1 MRFHYFIVF
10 FFICFG
16 PAQGWA
22 QSKKSLVIENKSSES
37 KDLNQRVVEIP
48 WQQVL
53 QVLPNPDTAALVVQ
67 DANGNQIPYQAET
80 KGTGKVVNL
89 LVQVTIPANQSATLN
104 LSHGKKAIPTYKTF
118 ARYVPER
125 YEDFA
130 WENDKIAFRA
140 YGKALESTNEN
151 AWGIDVWSK
160 RTDKFIIDKWYREND
175 YHKDHG
181 EGLDYYKVGF
191 TLGAGSIA
199 AFHAD
204 TVCYPLNYTKWEI
217 LDNGPLRTTFRLH
230 HDAWKAGPA
239 TISMVRE
246 LSIDAG
252 AQLYSNRV
260 TFTLSGAESTKAV
273 VGIRKNTGAD
283 VVLLNQK
290 EGWMGYWN
298 PEETPHG
305 TIGVGCIFSGKTGNQ
320 KVTKDHILFT
330 DTITN
335 GTTLVYHT
343 GAAWDKAGEIK
354 TAEEWF
360 AYLQQAAN
368 QTLPKVKIKNN

>member
-1 MRFHYFIVF
+1 MPLSRVLFTISLIFIS
-10 FFICFG
+10 IG
-16 PAQGWA
+16 LLA
-22 QSKKSLVIENKSSES
+22 QSGKAIIIENKMPGS
-37 KDLNQRVVEIP
+37 KNWNQGVFEIP

-53 QVLPNPDTAALVVQ
+53 QVLPNADTSKLVVQ
-67 DANGNQIPYQAET
+67 DAKGNHIPYQAET
-80 KGTGKVVNL
+80 KGTGNIVNL
-89 LVQVTIPANQSATLN
+89 LVQVTVPTHQSLILS
-104 LSHGKKAIPTYKTF
+104 LSHGKKAAQVYKTF

-160 RTDKFIIDKWYREND
+160 RTEKLIINKWYREND

-204 TVCYPLNYTKWEI
+204 TICYPANYTKWEI

-239 TISMVRE
+239 TVSMVRE

-260 TFTLSGAESTKAV
+260 TFNVAGAINTMAA
-273 VGIRKNTGAD
+273 VGIRKNPGAD

-298 PEETPHG
+298 PEESSYG
-305 TIGVGCIFSGKTGNQ
+305 TIGVGSVFPGTKGSQT
-320 KVTKDHILFT
+320 VTKDHILFT
-330 DTITN
+330 ETITN
-335 GTTLVYHT
+335 GTILVYHT
-343 GAAWDKAGEIK
+343 GAAWDKAGEIT

-360 AYLQQAAN
+360 AYLQQAAT
-368 QTLPKVKIKNN
+368 QPLPIVKIKNN